1 MLSNSQYTQCTL
13 KALEIIFTMT
23 LLYKALSLNGQKAF
37 QMFTQ
42 ACHSLHGQMCVGGSG
57 KKMQK
62 IFHFEYLQEV
72 LFSIWVTYCGR
83 LMKWGGNNPVYNIFC
98 NIAKQFS

>member
-1 MLSNSQYTQCTL
+1 MLSNSQYTQYTL

-23 LLYKALSLNGQKAF
+23 LLYKALLLNGQKAF

-57 KKMQK
+57 KKCRKYYTSNICRRFYFPFRQL
-62 IFHFEYLQEV
+62 IV
-72 LFSIWVTYCGR
+72 
-83 LMKWGGNNPVYNIFC
+83 GG
-98 NIAKQFS
+98 